1 MRRLREG
8 RRGGLML
15 DTMNGRRMGGRAS
28 LLGMVIFVE
37 WHRRMHLRKYD
48 STLWQA
54 IQAQEGNEQG
64 TGVWRSALIYS
75 LTSDAFGSSTMRFVE
90 PVANPCL

>member
-15 DTMNGRRMGGRAS
+15 DTMNGRRMGGRAA

-37 WHRRMHLRKYD
+37 WHRRMRLRKYD
-48 STLWQA
+48 STFGKQA
-54 IQAQEGNEQG
+54 RRRKAMSRALEF
-64 TGVWRSALIYS
+64 GVLRLYT
-75 LTSDAFGSSTMRFVE
+75 L
-90 PVANPCL
+90 